1 MPCHALETDAGTAMA
16 FDLSVLENKGEFE
29 VPSTY
34 KILTLELD
42 LKKDLP
48 QVELPLYY
56 EQWNWEGD
64 LQPLPNKWYKL
75 IKSCFGSEFCK
86 SKGIDNEQ
94 YLLENYVANEEC
106 FDPGSFYFITTRS
119 DFCATGFAWY
129 NDTHNKKATLHWLAV
144 DSHHRKI
151 GLGKFVVL
159 SICRKMQ
166 ENGIQTCVLK
176 TESYRTH
183 AVALYNKLG
192 FKVVNEETVQH

>member
-1 MPCHALETDAGTAMA
+1 M
-16 FDLSVLENKGEFE
+16 
-29 VPSTY
+29 
-34 KILTLELD
+34 
-42 LKKDLP
+42 KKDLL
-48 QVELPLYY
+48 QVELPSTMS
-56 EQWNWEGD
+56 NGTGRD

-94 YLLENYVANEEC
+94 YLLEKYVANEEC

-151 GLGKFVVL
+151 GLENSLFCPFVAK
-159 SICRKMQ
+159 CRRM
-166 ENGIQTCVLK
+166 V
-176 TESYRTH
+176 
-183 AVALYNKLG
+183 
-192 FKVVNEETVQH
+192 FKHVF

>member
-1 MPCHALETDAGTAMA
+1 M
-16 FDLSVLENKGEFE
+16 
-29 VPSTY
+29 PSTY
-34 KILTLELD
+34 KILTFELD

-75 IKSCFGSEFCK
+75 IKSCFGSQFCK

-94 YLLENYVANEEC
+94 YLLEKYVANEEY

-129 NDTHNKKATLHWLAV
+129 NDAHNKG
-144 DSHHRKI
+144 D
-151 GLGKFVVL
+151 
-159 SICRKMQ
+159 
-166 ENGIQTCVLK
+166 
-176 TESYRTH
+176 
-183 AVALYNKLG
+183 VAL
-192 FKVVNEETVQH
+192 VSS

>member
-1 MPCHALETDAGTAMA
+1 MA

-106 FDPGSFYFITTRS
+106 FDPGSFYFITTGPTSVLPVCLVQRHPQQKGDVALVS
-119 DFCATGFAWY
+119 SRFPSSKNWF
-129 NDTHNKKATLHWLAV
+129 
-144 DSHHRKI
+144 RKI
-151 GLGKFVVL
+151 RCSVHL
-159 SICRKMQ
+159 SQ
-166 ENGIQTCVLK
+166 NAGNGIQIRVLK

-183 AVALYNKLG
+183 GALYNCWFQSGKQKLC
-192 FKVVNEETVQH
+192 E